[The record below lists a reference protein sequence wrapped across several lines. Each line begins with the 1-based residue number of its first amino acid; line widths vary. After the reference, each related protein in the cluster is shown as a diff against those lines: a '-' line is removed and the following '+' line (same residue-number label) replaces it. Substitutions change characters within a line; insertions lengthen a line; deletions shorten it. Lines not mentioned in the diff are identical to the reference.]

1 MFTWYCCC
9 CGCLMIASLL
19 FSISFLFQPQ
29 NGGSTPKNL
38 PPSKP
43 GSATSSLK
51 KSTMTSSLPVP
62 SPTGSTSSTSSNTSN
77 SNKKSSASTSQTS
90 SRPVRAAS
98 AVASAVIESAAVAS
112 PSSSDAEATVK
123 RGRGRPPSLQ
133 PKKVVATLAKPKTSS
148 DAQKRLTGRTCFNC
162 LMMKAGSG
170 WWDLNYRE
178 RPLLRSWSCV

>member
-1 MFTWYCCC
+1 
-9 CGCLMIASLL
+9 MIASLL

-77 SNKKSSASTSQTS
+77 SNSKKSSASTSQTS

-148 DAQKRLTGRTCFNC
+148 DAQKRLTGKTCKNC
-162 LMMKAGSG
+162 LMIKVGPHGGLDDGIWIIEHAR
-170 WWDLNYRE
+170 Y
-178 RPLLRSWSCV
+178 

>member
-51 KSTMTSSLPVP
+51 KSAMTSLLPVP

-170 WWDLNYRE
+170 WWDLNYRT